1 MSPDETLIN
10 SITKDAMFQIWITP
24 SQARLAAK
32 WYAAGQAKKI
42 GTVSAHV
49 RARLALQV
57 RSGASSGRAAQHI
70 SSWTHCRA
78 KACTRCEEEECS
90 EGHESGSMQVCGSVD
105 RTPPLCVFRVCSC
118 VSGAFRSAPSLLAEQ
133 HKLLMSVR
141 GCCSLQVT
149 FLVPPRTFSRWILA

>member
-1 MSPDETLIN
+1 
-10 SITKDAMFQIWITP
+10 MFQIWITP

-70 SSWTHCRA
+70 SSGRTAGPKRA
-78 KACTRCEEEECS
+78 PGEEEECS
-90 EGHESGSMQVCGSVD
+90 EGHESGSMQVCGPHATVVRLSFLLV
-105 RTPPLCVFRVCSC
+105 RKLC
-118 VSGAFRSAPSLLAEQ
+118 VSGAFRFAPSLLAEQ

-141 GCCSLQVT
+141 GCCSLRVT
-149 FLVPPRTFSRWILA
+149 ILVPPDIFSLGPCTSLRVCFASA